1 MSRLWAQRKKEGER
15 KKEMCHFLFCGD
27 FRLEDHRRIRSV
39 IDADGSGRWVT
50 RGGGRAADPGH
61 FARGDSVAR

>member
-1 MSRLWAQRKKEGER
+1 MSS
-15 KKEMCHFLFCGD
+15 FFCGD
-27 FRLEDHRRIRSV
+27 FRLEDHRGIRSV